1 MDDPVLHRKFFRE
14 KALRLGD
21 LKPRRYQLGAGP
33 TGVAPITPEGPTY
46 NPYTTKTVD
55 GKVYSLD
62 RMGNVVKVDYL
73 PATINQPQGGMSKLF
88 QGLEAIVDPASAS
101 ERGTYRKIG
110 QTIFN
115 PKTYTE
121 GIPALAKGAGR
132 IVKGIPGYAVVEEG
146 IDRLIPDTGNT
157 LADIGINIGALGAS
171 EYAKTATGKAFQGAG
186 IKNLLGRGALR
197 AVATPAVLA
206 GVLNPYVAGAAAIAA
221 PVVGAK
227 MLHDYRMAN
236 NPEYAALIAKQEKEG
251 IPGEPTTD
259 PDTSMMMYGA
269 PQKLNLKD
277 VTPQDGGTGAGG
289 TPPGGTPPVGSDFS
303 NMGGVSQPLVTP
315 AGTIAPLGDFQ
326 PKEDTFTTNLESS
339 SKQLADKT
347 KSGTI
352 TPKGQPKEPGV
363 FDKLGDF
370 ARTAS
375 GNAFLL
381 KFAAGLLSGKGSFGE
396 VLGNALNPAVDLFAA
411 YRLKEQELD
420 TKLIEAQRKAAS
432 EANKDLKINVGSYP
446 LQLKDGTITQ
456 VPAFQNDKTK
466 DTSYVYQGK
475 EYKVNVSEIGQ
486 FSLKK
491 AETDAGTVKLIGK
504 VGDNIAANALVTDL
518 LLQDPQTLGTSGAA
532 KYLFNRV
539 VGVAGAV
546 GDLGKSVSYKDIIDV
561 NTGEVV
567 TGAEAKRM
575 RDLGAKIDDKFKI
588 ISKDY
593 QNLDESTKA
602 VLAKNGVTAQTLK
615 YFLANA
621 FKDEDRLTNRDL
633 EYIDKITNIL
643 TPFKDGALVQAEL
656 REVQSYLK
664 NKQENYVRQ
673 LRRQGY
679 DDYSIA
685 KEMYGTIGGS
695 AGLGLI
701 TTTPQAQKG
710 KVDFKEKSI
719 TDINNALANQYG
731 IKG

>member
-1 MDDPVLHRKFFRE
+1 
-14 KALRLGD
+14 
-21 LKPRRYQLGAGP
+21 
-33 TGVAPITPEGPTY
+33 
-46 NPYTTKTVD
+46 
-55 GKVYSLD
+55 
-62 RMGNVVKVDYL
+62 
-73 PATINQPQGGMSKLF
+73 
-88 QGLEAIVDPASAS
+88 
-101 ERGTYRKIG
+101 
-110 QTIFN
+110 
-115 PKTYTE
+115 
-121 GIPALAKGAGR
+121 
-132 IVKGIPGYAVVEEG
+132 
-146 IDRLIPDTGNT
+146 
-157 LADIGINIGALGAS
+157 
-171 EYAKTATGKAFQGAG
+171 
-186 IKNLLGRGALR
+186 
-197 AVATPAVLA
+197 
-206 GVLNPYVAGAAAIAA
+206 
-221 PVVGAK
+221 
-227 MLHDYRMAN
+227 
-236 NPEYAALIAKQEKEG
+236 
-251 IPGEPTTD
+251 
-259 PDTSMMMYGA
+259 
-269 PQKLNLKD
+269 
-277 VTPQDGGTGAGG
+277 
-289 TPPGGTPPVGSDFS
+289 
-303 NMGGVSQPLVTP
+303 
-315 AGTIAPLGDFQ
+315 
-326 PKEDTFTTNLESS
+326 
-339 SKQLADKT
+339 
-347 KSGTI
+347 
-352 TPKGQPKEPGV
+352 V

-381 KFAAGLLSGKGSFGE
+381 KLAAGLLSGKGSFGE

-420 TKLIEAQRKAAS
+420 TKLIEAQRKAAA

-446 LQLKDGTITQ
+446 LQLKDGTISQ

-466 DTSYVYQGK
+466 ETSYVYQGK
-475 EYKVNVSEIGQ
+475 EYKVPVNEIGQ

-491 AETDAGTVKLIGK
+491 AESDAGTVKLIGK

-588 ISKDY
+588 IAKDY

>member
-1 MDDPVLHRKFFRE
+1 M
-14 KALRLGD
+14 
-21 LKPRRYQLGAGP
+21 
-33 TGVAPITPEGPTY
+33 GVAPITPEGPSY

-73 PATINQPQGGMSKLF
+73 PAVSNPPAQGMSKLF

-101 ERGTYRKIG
+101 ERGTYRKVG
-110 QTIFN
+110 QAIFN
-115 PKTYTE
+115 PETYKTIGR
-121 GIPALAKGAGR
+121 GISTG
-132 IVKGIPGYAVVEEG
+132 IKGIGNIAKQAPGYIAVEEAANIAG
-146 IDRLIPDTGNT
+146 VPGEVAVPGLIASGFADT
-157 LADIGINIGALGAS
+157 AAAR
-171 EYAKTATGKAFQGAG
+171 AAFQGAG
-186 IKNLLGRGALR
+186 IKNLLGRSAVRAL
-197 AVATPAVLA
+197 ASPAVLA
-206 GVLNPYVAGAAAIAA
+206 TAANPYVLGAGIVAS

-227 MLHDYRMAN
+227 MLHDYRMKN
-236 NPEYAALIAKQEKEG
+236 NPEYAALIEKQQREG

-259 PDTSMMMYGA
+259 PETSMMMYGA
-269 PQKLNLKD
+269 PQKLNLKE

-289 TPPGGTPPVGSDFS
+289 TPPGGTPPAGSDFS
-303 NMGGVSQPLVTP
+303 NEGGVSQPLVTP

-326 PKEDTFTTNLESS
+326 PKEETFTTNLEDS
-339 SKQLADKT
+339 SKELADKT
-347 KSGTI
+347 KPGLP
-352 TPKGQPKEPGV
+352 TPKGQTKEPGV

-381 KFAAGLLSGKGSFGE
+381 KFAAGLLSGKGNFGE

-446 LQLKDGTITQ
+446 LQLKDGTISQ

-466 DTSYVYQGK
+466 ETSYVYQGK
-475 EYKVNVSEIGQ
+475 EYKVPVNEIGQ

-491 AETDAGTVKLIGK
+491 ADTDANTVKLIGK

-532 KYLFNRV
+532 KYLFSRV

-567 TGAEAKRM
+567 TGVEAKRM
-575 RDLGAKIDDKFKI
+575 RDLGTKIDDKFKI
-588 ISKDY
+588 ITKDY
-593 QNLDESTKA
+593 QNLDEGTKA
-602 VLAKNGVTAQTLK
+602 ILAKNGVTAQTLK

-685 KEMYGTIGGS
+685 KEMYGTLGGN

-701 TTTPQAQKG
+701 TTTPKAQQG

>member
-1 MDDPVLHRKFFRE
+1 MDDPVLHRKLFRE
-14 KALRLGD
+14 KALRVGA
-21 LKPRRYQLGAGP
+21 LKPRRYQVGAGP
-33 TGVAPITPEGPTY
+33 MGVAPITPEGPAY

-62 RMGNVVKVDYL
+62 RAGNVVKVDYL
-73 PATINQPQGGMSKLF
+73 PATTTQPQGGMSKLF
-88 QGLEAIVDPASAS
+88 QGLEAIVDPVSAY

-110 QTIFN
+110 QSVFN
-115 PKTYTE
+115 PETYK
-121 GIPALAKGAGR
+121 GIGRFAKS
-132 IVKGIPGYAVVEEG
+132 IPGYYAVEEG
-146 IDRLIPDTGNT
+146 LNVAGVPGEVAVPGLI
-157 LADIGINIGALGAS
+157 AS
-171 EYAKTATGKAFQGAG
+171 EFAKSATGKVFQGAG
-186 IKNLLGRGALR
+186 IKNLLGRGAIR
-197 AVATPAVLA
+197 AAASPAVLA
-206 GVLNPYVAGAAAIAA
+206 GVLNPYVLGAAAVATPFIAA
-221 PVVGAK
+221 DYLSKERMKNDPV
-227 MLHDYRMAN
+227 
-236 NPEYAALIAKQEKEG
+236 YAAQIEKQRIEG
-251 IPGEPTTD
+251 IPGEPTMD
-259 PDTSMMMYGA
+259 PDTSQMMYGT
-269 PQKLNLKD
+269 PQKLNLKE
-277 VTPQDGGTGAGG
+277 VTPQGGGTGTGG
-289 TPPGGTPPVGSDFS
+289 TPPGGTPPAGSDFS
-303 NMGGVSQPLVTP
+303 NEGGVSQPLVTP

-326 PKEDTFTTNLESS
+326 PKEETFTTNLEDS
-339 SKQLADKT
+339 SKNLANKT
-347 KSGTI
+347 KTGLP
-352 TPKGQPKEPGV
+352 TPKGQTKEPGV

-446 LQLKDGTITQ
+446 LQLKDGTISQ

-466 DTSYVYQGK
+466 ETSYVYQGK
-475 EYKVNVSEIGQ
+475 EYKVPVNEIGQ

-491 AETDAGTVKLIGK
+491 SDTDAGTVKLIGK

-567 TGAEAKRM
+567 TGTEAKRM

-593 QNLDESTKA
+593 QNLDEGTKA

-685 KEMYGTIGGS
+685 KEMYGTLGGN

-701 TTTPQAQKG
+701 TTTPKAQQG

>member
-14 KALRLGD
+14 RALRVGA

-33 TGVAPITPEGPTY
+33 MGVAPVTPEGPSY

-62 RMGNVVKVDYL
+62 RAGNVIKVDYL
-73 PATINQPQGGMSKLF
+73 PATTNPPAQGMSKLF
-88 QGLEAIVDPASAS
+88 QGLEAIVDPASAY

-110 QTIFN
+110 QAVFN
-115 PKTYTE
+115 PETYKT
-121 GIPALAKGAGR
+121 AAKGIGR
-132 IVKGIPGYAVVEEG
+132 FAKTIPGYAAVEEG
-146 IDRLIPDTGNT
+146 IDRLIPDTGNPLVDT
-157 LADIGINIGALGAS
+157 GLNIGALGVS

-186 IKNLLGRGALR
+186 IKNLLSRGALR

-236 NPEYAALIAKQEKEG
+236 NPEYAALIEKEKELQKN
-251 IPGEPTTD
+251 EPTLD
-259 PDTSMMMYGA
+259 PDTSMMMYGT

-277 VTPQDGGTGAGG
+277 VTPQGGGTGAGG
-289 TPPGGTPPVGSDFS
+289 TPPGGTPPAGSDFS
-303 NMGGVSQPLVTP
+303 NMGGVSQPQVVP
-315 AGTIAPLGDFQ
+315 GGTVKPLGDFQ
-326 PKEDTFTTNLESS
+326 PKEDTFTTNLEDS
-339 SKQLADKT
+339 SKELANKT
-347 KSGTI
+347 KTGLP

-370 ARTAS
+370 ARTSS

-381 KFAAGLLSGKGSFGE
+381 KFAAGLLSGKGNFGE

-446 LQLKDGTITQ
+446 LQLKDGTISQ

-466 DTSYVYQGK
+466 ETSYVYQGK
-475 EYKVNVSEIGQ
+475 EYKVPVNEIGQ

-491 AETDAGTVKLIGK
+491 AESDAGTVKLIGK

-575 RDLGAKIDDKFKI
+575 RDLGTKIDDKFKI
-588 ISKDY
+588 IAKDY
-593 QNLDESTKA
+593 QNLDEGTKA

-656 REVQSYLK
+656 KEVQSYLK

-685 KEMYGTIGGS
+685 KEMYGTLGGS

-710 KVDFKEKSI
+710 KVDFKE
-719 TDINNALANQYG
+719 NL
-731 IKG
+731 

>member
-1 MDDPVLHRKFFRE
+1 MNDPVLHRKLFRE
-14 KALRLGD
+14 KALKVGA

-33 TGVAPITPEGPTY
+33 MGVAPITPEGPTY

-73 PATINQPQGGMSKLF
+73 PATVNQPQGGMSKLF

-101 ERGTYRKIG
+101 ERGTYRKVG
-110 QTIFN
+110 QAIFN
-115 PKTYTE
+115 PETYKTI
-121 GIPALAKGAGR
+121 GRFAKS
-132 IVKGIPGYAVVEEG
+132 IPGYYAVEEG
-146 IDRLIPDTGNT
+146 LNVAGVPGEVAVPGLIASGFADTAAGR
-157 LADIGINIGALGAS
+157 A
-171 EYAKTATGKAFQGAG
+171 AFQGAG
-186 IKNLLGRGALR
+186 IKNLLGRGAVK
-197 AVATPAVLA
+197 ALA
-206 GVLNPYVAGAAAIAA
+206 SPSMLARFANPYVLGATAVAAPFIAA
-221 PVVGAK
+221 DYLSKERMKNDPV
-227 MLHDYRMAN
+227 
-236 NPEYAALIAKQEKEG
+236 YAAQIEKQRIEG

-289 TPPGGTPPVGSDFS
+289 TPPGGTPPAGSDFS

-731 IKG
+731 LKG

>member
-14 KALRLGD
+14 KALKVGA
-21 LKPRRYQLGAGP
+21 LKPRRYQLGTGQM
-33 TGVAPITPEGPTY
+33 GVAPITPEGPTY
-46 NPYTTKTVD
+46 NPLTTKTVD

-62 RMGNVVKVDYL
+62 RMGNVVKVEYL
-73 PATINQPQGGMSKLF
+73 PATIPEGPKPMSRIF
-88 QGLEAIVDPASAS
+88 QGLEAIVDPASAY

-110 QTIFN
+110 QAIFN
-115 PKTYTE
+115 PETYKT
-121 GIPALAKGAGR
+121 AAKGIGR
-132 IVKGIPGYAVVEEG
+132 FAKNIPGYAVVEEG
-146 IDRLIPDTGNT
+146 IDRLIPDTGNP
-157 LADIGINIGALGAS
+157 LADTALNIGALGAS
-171 EYAKTATGKAFQGAG
+171 EYAKAATGKAFQGAG
-186 IKNLLGRGALR
+186 IKNLLGRGAVR
-197 AVATPAVLA
+197 VAASPAVLA
-206 GVLNPYVAGAAAIAA
+206 GAINPYVLGAGVIASPIIA
-221 PVVGAK
+221 SK

-259 PDTSMMMYGA
+259 IETSMMMYGP
-269 PQKLNLKD
+269 PQKLDLKD
-277 VTPQDGGTGAGG
+277 VTPQLGGTGG
-289 TPPGGTPPVGSDFS
+289 TPGGPGGPTPPPTGMGGVQQPQVVPGGTVKP
-303 NMGGVSQPLVTP
+303 
-315 AGTIAPLGDFQ
+315 IGDFQ
-326 PKEDTFTTNLESS
+326 PKEETFTSNLESS

-347 KSGTI
+347 KSGTL

-370 ARTAS
+370 ARSAS

-381 KFAAGLLSGKGSFGE
+381 KLAAGLLSGKGSFGE

-420 TKLIEAQRKAAS
+420 TKLIEAQRKAAA

-446 LQLKDGTITQ
+446 LQLKDGTISQ

-466 DTSYVYQGK
+466 ETSYVYQGK
-475 EYKVNVSEIGQ
+475 EYKVPVNEIGQ

-491 AETDAGTVKLIGK
+491 AESDAGTVKLIGK

-588 ISKDY
+588 IAKDY